1 MIVHLIHYDLP
12 LYKKTAEEI
21 IRRYPTE
28 DLPELPPHLCGT
40 GTRAYKI
47 WALKQKIGYQKR
59 EVVPSLFGLCSLK
72 VMEMNVDLQK
82 ANLPQTVI
90 DKMNELMAPNPG
102 NNAHLTYWSSDYD
115 TNEHFRYR

>member
-47 WALKQKIGYQKR
+47 WALKQRIGYQKGK
-59 EVVPSLFGLCSLK
+59 VVSSLFGLCALK
-72 VMEMNVDLQK
+72 MMEMNVDLHK
-82 ANLPQTVI
+82 ANLPQPLI
-90 DKMNELMAPNPG
+90 DDMEELMKPIPE
-102 NNAHLTYWSSDYD
+102 NASIESTTIAENDEK
-115 TNEHFRYR
+115 TTK